1 MFIGQYEHSI
11 DEKGR
16 LAFPAKFRKDLQA
29 GAVVTKGLDGCLFV
43 FPKAKFKQMAD
54 SISRLPYTKSAAR
67 LYSRLIL
74 SNAGE
79 IEFDKQG
86 RVHIPPYLKSHAKLK
101 KTAVI
106 CGLYDRIEIWSDKNW
121 EEVSKKVSQEA
132 GEVVEELS
140 AIEI

>member
-1 MFIGQYEHSI
+1 MFIGQFEHSI

-16 LAFPAKFRKDLQA
+16 LAFPARFRRGLQN

-43 FPKAKFKQMAD
+43 FPKAKFVQMAEG
-54 SISRLPYTKSAAR
+54 ISQLPYTKSSAR

-74 SNAGE
+74 ANASE

-86 RVHIPPYLKSHAKLK
+86 RIIVPSYLRDYAKLK
-101 KTAVI
+101 NDAVVT
-106 CGLYDRIEIWSDKNW
+106 GLYDRIEIWGRKNW
-121 EEVSKKVSQEA
+121 EELAEKVDKEA

-140 AIEI
+140 DINI